1 MTGSSNPA
9 SPAGDGAE
17 NDGAENDGAENDDGL
32 ARAANIVGALALV
45 LTDRMT
51 EAAQAAAG
59 SSVSGAVALSA
70 LEQILRELRID
81 VLRQVLGL
89 THSGAVRLVD
99 RLEQAGLAER
109 GPGQDGRSTTVLL
122 TAPGRRAAAA
132 VTEARAAALGDALA
146 ALDAAEQR
154 QLGRPPEQFRDRR
167 VLVGLKRG
175 AGATRW
181 TCRLCDTTA
190 CGRAAGRCPV
200 AGPDP
205 PTW

>member
-1 MTGSSNPA
+1 MTDSNPA

-17 NDGAENDGAENDDGL
+17 NGGGL

-51 EAAQAAAG
+51 EAARAAAD
-59 SSVSGAVALSA
+59 SSVTGAVALSA
-70 LEQILRELRID
+70 LEQILREPRID
-81 VLRQVLGL
+81 LLRQVLGL

-122 TAPGRRAAAA
+122 TAAGRRAAAA
-132 VTEARAAALGDALA
+132 VTEARAAALEDAMA

-154 QLGRPPEQFRDRR
+154 ELAELAGR

-190 CGRAAGRCPV
+190 CERAAGRCPV

>member
-1 MTGSSNPA
+1 M
-9 SPAGDGAE
+9 
-17 NDGAENDGAENDDGL
+17 
-32 ARAANIVGALALV
+32 GALALV

-51 EAAQAAAG
+51 EAAQAAAD

-70 LEQILRELRID
+70 LEQILREPRID
-81 VLRQVLGL
+81 LLRQVLGL

-122 TAPGRRAAAA
+122 TAAGRRAAAA
-132 VTEARAAALGDALA
+132 VTEARAAALEDAMA

-154 QLGRPPEQFRDRR
+154 QLAELAGR

>member
-9 SPAGDGAE
+9 GPAGDE
-17 NDGAENDGAENDDGL
+17 AENDGAENDDGL

-70 LEQILRELRID
+70 LEQILREPRID

-154 QLGRPPEQFRDRR
+154 QLAELAGR

>member
-9 SPAGDGAE
+9 SPAG
-17 NDGAENDGAENDDGL
+17 DGAENDGAENDDGL

-70 LEQILRELRID
+70 LEQILREPRID

-132 VTEARAAALGDALA
+132 VTEARAAALEDAMA
-146 ALDAAEQR
+146 ALNAAEQR
-154 QLGRPPEQFRDRR
+154 QLAELAGR

-181 TCRLCDTTA
+181 TCRLCDPTA
-190 CGRAAGRCPV
+190 CGRAAGHCPV

>member
-9 SPAGDGAE
+9 SPAG
-17 NDGAENDGAENDDGL
+17 DGAENDGAENDDGL

-70 LEQILRELRID
+70 LEQILREPRID

-154 QLGRPPEQFRDRR
+154 QLAELAGR

>member
-9 SPAGDGAE
+9 SPAEDE
-17 NDGAENDGAENDDGL
+17 AENDGAENDDGL

-70 LEQILRELRID
+70 LEQILREPRID

-154 QLGRPPEQFRDRR
+154 QLAELAGR

>member
-9 SPAGDGAE
+9 SPAVDE
-17 NDGAENDGAENDDGL
+17 AENDGAENDDGL

-70 LEQILRELRID
+70 LEQILREPRID

-154 QLGRPPEQFRDRR
+154 QLAELAGR